1 MRHSLEGGSPP
12 RGRGRPN
19 PTLRRQALRWL
30 TPARAGTAWL
40 CPLVW
45 WRRRA
50 HPRAGGDGSCDD
62 LGPIMTEGSPPR
74 GRGRR
79 RVERGREEC
88 RGLTPARAGT
98 AGPIA
103 HTRSQAPGSPPRGR
117 GRRAVVEEPSLV
129 AGLTPARAGTA
140 ADRPRPL
147 RHPWAH
153 PRAGGDGR
161 GLHPRRTVRGGLT
174 PARAGTASSRSSPAP
189 RPGAHPRA
197 GGDGDN
203 RVPDSPA
210 DLGSPPRGRGR
221 RDCGPMTPV
230 RIGLTPARAGTA
242 SRSTRVTFR
251 GRAHPRAG
259 GDGIQQGTQGIAIVG
274 SPPRGRGRRGW
285 KAAHGPRPRLTPAR
299 AGTACRCPGTRGR
312 RRAHPR
318 AGGDGARR
326 PQDPRHRQGSP
337 PRGRG
342 RRRRPRNPR
351 ERTGLTPAR
360 AGTAWMPCSTW
371 STGWAHPR
379 AGGDGA
385 MAKGQITAKEGSPP
399 RGRGRRRR

>member
-242 SRSTRVTFR
+242 RLESSPRSPTA
-251 GRAHPRAG
+251 AHPRAG
-259 GDGIQQGTQGIAIVG
+259 GDGVPVSGNQGTPPG
-274 SPPRGRGRRGW
+274 SPPRGRGRRSTPSRSSAPPGLTPARAGTA
-285 KAAHGPRPRLTPAR
+285 KATPQPPGTDWAHPRAGGDGMDAMLDLVDRMGSPPRGRGRRDGQGADHGEGRLTPAR
-299 AGTACRCPGTRGR
+299 AGTA
-312 RRAHPR
+312 
-318 AGGDGARR
+318 
-326 PQDPRHRQGSP
+326 
-337 PRGRG
+337 
-342 RRRRPRNPR
+342 
-351 ERTGLTPAR
+351 EE
-360 AGTAWMPCSTW
+360 M
-371 STGWAHPR
+371 
-379 AGGDGA
+379 
-385 MAKGQITAKEGSPP
+385 K
-399 RGRGRRRR
+399 